1 MPKYPN
7 ILITLDMDG
16 PGGNVFSIVGRV
28 QRALQSEGA
37 SYEEREKFKHDCL
50 SGDYK
55 HVLETVR
62 EWVEVE
68 E

>member
-1 MPKYPN
+1 MSKYPN

-28 QRALQSEGA
+28 QRALRSEGV
-37 SYEEREKFKHDCL
+37 SHDEREKFKNEAI

>member
-7 ILITLDMDG
+7 ILITLDMSG
-16 PGGNVFSIVGRV
+16 PGGNVFAIVSRV
-28 QRALQSEGA
+28 QRALQSEGV
-37 SYEEREKFKHDCL
+37 STDKQVEFKHDCL
-50 SGDYK
+50 SGDYN

-68 E
+68 D